1 MIKEVWKEWMVKE
14 KEIAKMMN
22 KGNEYKGNMIK
33 KSKENKAIK
42 KELENKLSSKDLMCE
57 KRVWLNKEVWKDW
70 LLLKEKRYNLI
81 RKSISNKLA
90 KEKIMMLS
98 MKRMGNEEKNE

>member
-1 MIKEVWKEWMVKE
+1 MKEVWKEWMVKE

-22 KGNEYKGNMIK
+22 KGKEYKGNMIK
-33 KSKENKAIK
+33 NSKENKAIK
-42 KELENKLSSKDLMCE
+42 KELENKLSSKVLMCE
-57 KRVWLNKEVWKDW
+57 KSIWLKREVWKDW

-98 MKRMGNEEKNE
+98 MKRMGNEENNE

>member
-1 MIKEVWKEWMVKE
+1 MVKE

-42 KELENKLSSKDLMCE
+42 KELEKRFLSKDLMCE
-57 KRVWLNKEVWKDW
+57 KRV
-70 LLLKEKRYNLI
+70 
-81 RKSISNKLA
+81 
-90 KEKIMMLS
+90 
-98 MKRMGNEEKNE
+98 